1 MGTPIRLVRNDGG
14 IIELMATTM
23 TMNVDRGVS
32 PLAMPFAGGNRFAF
46 DLNLPKSLITIEGVM
61 TDDDILNMSSI
72 GQDASGVLDFSRT
85 SNASDTNLIS
95 FVEDA
100 NLTGNSYSVVGGV
113 TLNDP
118 TTATHSIKINQYFEV
133 LFAKQNSSFEGQ
145 VGSFASTGQV
155 YIAVHNGTSPRT
167 AAQVATS
174 LKTVIDAYGGTD
186 LAATIIASPLTD
198 ESGVAV
204 ELTNINAQGSGNDT
218 MSFQQTVAG
227 PYNKPYHVQFSG
239 GRDSSQVTNK
249 SAGDKVAELFAVLN
263 NSNNGGG
270 GQNVIGFGGLTSL
283 LTSAIAMS
291 GLDTNSVVDRSNRLT
306 NKYGDYITAIQIPFT
321 SNINSNQSLFYM
333 PTGGHRKVTDKTVNL
348 APVAGTEFDA
358 ENRHYT
364 GIKGAVANATFVQL
378 GGEPLYSYTINFAP
392 IDWIF

>member
-133 LFAKQNSSFEGQ
+133 FFAKQNSSFEGQ
-145 VGSFASTGQV
+145 IGSFASTGQV

-167 AAQVATS
+167 PAQVATS

>member
-32 PLAMPFAGGNRFAF
+32 PSAMPFAGGNRFAF

>member
-1 MGTPIRLVRNDGG
+1 MSTPIRLVRNDGG
-14 IIELMATTM
+14 IIELMATTL

-32 PLAMPFAGGNRFAF
+32 PIGMPFAGGNRFAF

-85 SNASDTNLIS
+85 SNASDTNLVS

-100 NLTGNSYSVVGGV
+100 NLTGNSYSVVGSV
-113 TLNDP
+113 TTDDP
-118 TTATHSIKINQYFEV
+118 GTATHSIVINQYFEV
-133 LFAKQNSSFEGQ
+133 FFAKQTSTFQGEISSGKL
-145 VGSFASTGQV
+145 
-155 YIAVHNGTSPRT
+155 YIAVHDGTNPRT

-186 LAATIIASPLTD
+186 LAATIIASPITD
-198 ESGVAV
+198 KSGVAV
-204 ELTNINAQGSGNDT
+204 ELTNINAQGSGNGT
-218 MSFQQTVAG
+218 MSFQQTVTG

-239 GRDSSQVTNK
+239 GRDNSQITNK

-270 GQNVIGFGGLTSL
+270 GYNQTFGIGNSLSQPLVPFGVGGTASDV
-283 LTSAIAMS
+283 SEHKS
-291 GLDTNSVVDRSNRLT
+291 RQ
-306 NKYGDYITAIQIPFT
+306 YGDYIIAIQIPFT
-321 SNINSNQSLFYM
+321 SNVRGNESLFYM
-333 PTGGHRKVTDKTVNL
+333 PTGPTHNTTHKTVNN
-348 APVAGTEFDA
+348 APVAGTEFK
-358 ENRHYT
+358 ESNRQFT

-392 IDWIF
+392 VDFIF

>member
-133 LFAKQNSSFEGQ
+133 FFAKQNSSFEGQ
-145 VGSFASTGQV
+145 IGSFASTGQV

>member
-14 IIELMATTM
+14 IIELMATTL

-32 PLAMPFAGGNRFAF
+32 PIGLPFTGGNRFAF

-85 SNASDTNLIS
+85 SNASDTNVAS
-95 FVEDA
+95 FVDDA
-100 NLTGNSYSVVGGV
+100 NLTTANVGVVAGV
-113 TLNDP
+113 TTDNP
-118 TTATHSIKINQYFEV
+118 ATATHSIVINQYFEV
-133 LFAKQNSSFEGQ
+133 FFAKQTSTFQGQISSGKL
-145 VGSFASTGQV
+145 

-174 LKTVIDAYGGTD
+174 LKTVIDTYGGTD
-186 LAATIIASPLTD
+186 LAATIIASPITD
-198 ESGVAV
+198 DAGVAV
-204 ELTNINAQGSGNDT
+204 ELTNINAQAGGNDT

-239 GRDSSQVTNK
+239 GRNSSQVTNK

-270 GQNVIGFGGLTSL
+270 GANLQQGGPLHSLARMISDKYNTVIE
-283 LTSAIAMS
+283 
-291 GLDTNSVVDRSNRLT
+291 TNMNQ
-306 NKYGDYITAIQIPFT
+306 KYGDYVIAIQIPFT
-321 SNINSNQSLFYM
+321 SNINSNESLFYM
-333 PTGGHRKVTDKTVNL
+333 PTGGHRDLTDKTVNL

-392 IDWIF
+392 VDFIF

>member
-14 IIELMATTM
+14 IIELMATTF

-32 PLAMPFAGGNRFAF
+32 PIGLPFTGGNRFAF

-95 FVEDA
+95 FVADA

-118 TTATHSIKINQYFEV
+118 TTATHSIKMNHYFEV
-133 LFAKQNSSFEGQ
+133 FFAKQNSSFEGEI
-145 VGSFASTGQV
+145 GSFASTGKV
-155 YIAVHNGTSPRT
+155 YIAVHDGTNPRT
-167 AAQVATS
+167 PAQVATS
-174 LKTVIDAYGGTD
+174 LKTVIDTYGGIR

-198 ESGVAV
+198 EPGVAV
-204 ELTNINAQGSGNDT
+204 ELTNINAEGFGNGT
-218 MSFQQTVAG
+218 MSFHETVVG
-227 PYNKPYHVQFSG
+227 NYNKPYHIQFSG
-239 GRDSSQVTNK
+239 GRNSSQVTNK

-270 GQNVIGFGGLTSL
+270 GAFAQQFGLIGMVARTMMDSL
-283 LTSAIAMS
+283 DNLIE
-291 GLDTNSVVDRSNRLT
+291 TNMNQ
-306 NKYGDYITAIQIPFT
+306 KYGDYIIAIQIPFT
-321 SNINSNQSLFYM
+321 SNINSNESLFYM
-333 PTGGHRKVTDKTVNL
+333 PTGGHRELTDKTVNL

-358 ENRHYT
+358 DNRHYT

-392 IDWIF
+392 VDFIF

>member
-1 MGTPIRLVRNDGG
+1 MSTPIRLVRNDGG

-32 PLAMPFAGGNRFAF
+32 PLAMPFTGGNRFAF

-61 TDDDILNMSSI
+61 TDDDILNMNSI
-72 GQDASGVLDFSRT
+72 GQDASGILDFSRT
-85 SNASDTNLIS
+85 SNASDTNLLS
-95 FVEDA
+95 FVDDDNFKSA
-100 NLTGNSYSVVGGV
+100 NTGVLAGV

-133 LFAKQNSSFEGQ
+133 LFAKQSSSFEGE
-145 VGSFASTGQV
+145 VGSFASTGKV

-186 LAATIIASPLTD
+186 LAATIIASPITD
-198 ESGVAV
+198 VSGVAV
-204 ELTNINAQGSGNDT
+204 EMTNVNAQAGGNGT
-218 MSFQQTVAG
+218 MSFHETVVG
-227 PYNKPYHVQFSG
+227 NYNKPYHIQFSG
-239 GRDSSQVTNK
+239 GKNSSQVTNK

-270 GQNVIGFGGLTSL
+270 GNIAGGLAVAGVGVALGGFLGIGAVGAGVNMMKENQS
-283 LTSAIAMS
+283 
-291 GLDTNSVVDRSNRLT
+291 
-306 NKYGDYITAIQIPFT
+306 KYGDYIIAIQIPFT
-321 SNINSNQSLFYM
+321 SNVNSNASLFYM
-333 PTGGHRKVTDKTVNL
+333 PTGGHRQINDKTVDNAL
-348 APVAGTEFDA
+348 ATGTEFDSS
-358 ENRHYT
+358 ERHYT
-364 GIKGAVANATFVQL
+364 GIKGTVANATFVQL

>member
-32 PLAMPFAGGNRFAF
+32 PIGIPFTGGNRFAF

-95 FVEDA
+95 FVADA
-100 NLTGNSYSVVGGV
+100 NLTGNSYSVVAGV

-118 TTATHSIKINQYFEV
+118 TTATHSIKINQHFEV

-145 VGSFASTGQV
+145 IGSFASTGQV

-174 LKTVIDAYGGTD
+174 LKTVIDNFGGAN

-198 ESGVAV
+198 VSGVAV
-204 ELTNINAQGSGNDT
+204 ELTNSGAQGSGNGT

-227 PYNKPYHVQFSG
+227 HYNKPYHVQFSG
-239 GRDSSQVTNK
+239 GRNSSQVTNK

-270 GQNVIGFGGLTSL
+270 GAYLQQGGPLSSLGRMISDKYNTVIE
-283 LTSAIAMS
+283 
-291 GLDTNSVVDRSNRLT
+291 TNMNQ
-306 NKYGDYITAIQIPFT
+306 KYGDYVIAIQIPFT
-321 SNINSNQSLFYM
+321 SNINSNESLFYM
-333 PTGGHRKVTDKTVNL
+333 PTGGHRDLTDKTVNL

-392 IDWIF
+392 VDFIF

>member
-85 SNASDTNLIS
+85 SNASDTNVAS
-95 FVEDA
+95 FVADA

>member
-61 TDDDILNMSSI
+61 TDDDILNMNSI

-85 SNASDTNLIS
+85 SNASDTNVAS
-95 FVEDA
+95 FVADA